1 MSQVQIISGL
11 DIGSSNIRLVTLQNQ
26 PDNAWQIIGV
36 VEQKTEGVAKG
47 MVTNIEDLVSSVS
60 EVVEKSERMIG
71 LPIESCVVGIS
82 GTHIQTLESR
92 GVVAVAKA
100 DKEITEEDVAR
111 SIEAA
116 QAVATPANYEIL
128 HVIPK
133 DFTVDN
139 QSGIKDPVGMT
150 GVRLEVATQ
159 IIIGLSS
166 QIKNLTKCIYRAGID
181 VDDLVFSI
189 LACSESTLTKR
200 QKELGVALL
209 NIGSQTT
216 SMAVFEEGDVL
227 HTAVLPIGSS
237 YITSDITIGLR
248 TSIETAEAIKLE
260 VVELNPKKVSKRDEI
275 DLAKYSAS

>member
-181 VDDLVFSI
+181 IDDLVFSV
-189 LACSESTLTKR
+189 LACAESTLTKQ
-200 QKELGVALL
+200 QKELGVALVNL
-209 NIGSQTT
+209 GSQTT
-216 SMAVFEEGDVL
+216 NLIVYEEGEVL
-227 HTAVLPIGSS
+227 HTAVLLP
-237 YITSDITIGLR
+237 TSPL
-248 TSIETAEAIKLE
+248 ACALPLKLPRQ
-260 VVELNPKKVSKRDEI
+260 LSWK
-275 DLAKYSAS
+275 